1 MPIYVRTSTNILE
14 IMPIN
19 KENIH
24 EHKPIMHTTSH
35 AKSWT
40 NTCKVLHIRHH
51 SINIKHD

>member
-1 MPIYVRTSTNILE
+1 MPTYVRTNANILK

-24 EHKPIMHTTSH
+24 EHKSIMHTTSH